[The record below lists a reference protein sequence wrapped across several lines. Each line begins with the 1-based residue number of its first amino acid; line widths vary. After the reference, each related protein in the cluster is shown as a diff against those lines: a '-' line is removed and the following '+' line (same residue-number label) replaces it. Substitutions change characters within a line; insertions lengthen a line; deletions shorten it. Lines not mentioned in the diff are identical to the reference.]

1 MEILMRKCF
10 GQFICLLVI
19 AVLASR
25 ADKLD
30 RRSLVFVNEPSE
42 HIDFYNTTGAVIP
55 CTSRGN
61 PAPTMRWETRDGN
74 PIKDVPGLRHIRPDG
89 SLVFSPF
96 HADHYRQDVHASVY
110 RCTASNAA
118 GTIGSRD
125 VHVRG
130 MVKQPYKIQVFDE
143 YTVSGNTAVMRC
155 SIPSFMKDY
164 VIVTS
169 WVRDD
174 SRTIVAS
181 PDKGG
186 RYSIFPTG
194 ELHIRNA
201 NIEDGFKSYRCVTRN
216 RLTGEVAPSSA
227 AGKLFVTDARSSVS
241 PRITHSQPKI
251 ETEVGHTVELPCAAQ
266 GYPVPRYSWYRL
278 RDGPSHVI
286 KRIDTSNQRITELNG
301 TLLIRKANIQDG
313 GKYVC
318 IVNNT
323 NGQER
328 AETDL
333 LIRDRLQVRALP
345 PSQTV
350 DVGKTAIFTCNVSG
364 HPVHI
369 ISWRKD
375 MVPVLSSRRISV
387 SREELRISPVERE
400 DRGMYQCFV
409 YNDKESVQDAAQLV
423 LGDVA
428 PVLKHTFEPSTVE
441 PGSPLSLKCIAS
453 GNPLP
458 QVTWTLDDLQIPD
471 HMRFSVGD
479 YVTSRAEVVSFVN
492 ISSLRVEDGGV
503 YRCLATNEI
512 GSLSHSAKINVIGPP
527 FVRIMKDIAAV
538 EGEVLNVR
546 CPVAGYPVEEVYWE
560 KNGRRIPFN
569 HRQRGF
575 KNGTLIIREIDRRSD
590 GGEYRCIARNSQ
602 GQKGERTLNIRV
614 LTPPVIEPFHIPEA
628 IEEGARSKLLC
639 SVTKGD
645 PPITIQW
652 LKDGKP
658 LTQDLGVTETTLD
671 EFSKAML
678 FTRVELRHKGNYTCI
693 ARNLAASASFTA
705 AMVIHAPPRWTTEP
719 PHTEAVLGSD
729 VILNCVADGF
739 PKPQILWKRAEDT
752 LQSDYNTLL
761 TDAHIHTLVNGSLSI
776 RNVEKTDEGFYMCQA
791 SNGIGSGI
799 STVITLNVRVPAHF
813 KEEFLAETV
822 RRGEK
827 VVVKCQAF
835 GDRPISVTWKKDGQL
850 LDKQA
855 EKKYTIDETMTDEG
869 VTSEVHIVSADRRDS
884 SLFTCV
890 AENSFGKDEMNIQI
904 IVQERPDKPF
914 KVTAHESTSRTISI
928 SWSPPYS
935 GNSPIL
941 SYTIQYKPSSGSWK
955 DDSKDLT
962 ASGADSKASIAGLLP
977 ATTYHFRVMAENSF
991 GKSDFSSY
999 VSATTDLE
1007 VPGGPPLNV
1016 QADAVGSHTLRVTW
1030 QPPALELQNGRLTGY
1045 YVGYKVHGSSKPY
1058 TYKTLEITDAFRSE
1072 CLITNLKRLTTYS
1085 VIVQAFNR
1093 RGAGPPSEEIKVKTK
1108 DNDPPTNP
1116 IMNELATSHT
1126 SIQIEWKIRPSTSSP
1141 IEGFRLYSKRDFGGW
1156 QEIQV
1161 PGNKREH
1168 TFEDLQC
1175 GTRYHFYMTAFNEV
1189 GEGLPSDTVT
1199 AKTLGVAPIAP
1210 SQNLFLRTNATH
1222 AFLYLNKWNDGG
1234 CAITFFVIQYR
1245 LENQKEW
1252 TLVSDHVLM
1261 QAEPFELDSL
1271 SPGTWYRLHITA
1283 HNDAGSTQAEYSFS
1297 TSIMNDAVDL
1307 ITPIIR
1313 RPAPFYTNL
1322 AIIAPV
1328 VVTIM
1333 ILISVLIVVCALSKR
1348 RRNGDRQYEDAQSVR
1363 KEINP
1368 EAVQM
1373 SEYEVKQDGTY
1384 VQAKD
1389 SSLYFPS
1396 PYATSRVP
1404 VFSLDER
1411 SSGESSTDGRSTL
1424 RDMERPYDVPFAV
1437 KQSSNTKHIKGGKS
1451 LTQSEVEHMYS
1462 FPNRPSSGHHQT
1474 TGSHRKESMSGRR
1487 WSADVDD
1494 DYIPDN
1500 NDSRPRSTAISSS
1513 RWHCGTKQGGPY
1525 DKTCRD
1531 GYEDEEWG
1539 SPFHLSGTRDVG
1551 ESSDA
1556 ECDRDQI
1563 LYVHTD
1569 TGSFLS
1575 AKLPYHIALGKQV
1588 IFPSRAHIEA

>member
-1 MEILMRKCF
+1 MVARREGERRRAGGAERGGENL
-10 GQFICLLVI
+10 GGI
-19 AVLASR
+19 AGIQSKRTRHTGDAGKGGAKGKATGRGAAAKVRSTTEEETAENGRGTAEEKGAGETREQRGTTRVDGKKKR
-25 ADKLD
+25 ADAGKW
-30 RRSLVFVNEPSE
+30 RRGGEPGK
-42 HIDFYNTTGAVIP
+42 DP
-55 CTSRGN
+55 
-61 PAPTMRWETRDGN
+61 MRWLSSLTDPKFFDDITFLEHG
-74 PIKDVPGLRHIRPDG
+74 VIRCH
-89 SLVFSPF
+89 S
-96 HADHYRQDVHASVY
+96 
-110 RCTASNAA
+110 
-118 GTIGSRD
+118 
-125 VHVRG
+125 
-130 MVKQPYKIQVFDE
+130 
-143 YTVSGNTAVMRC
+143 
-155 SIPSFMKDY
+155 PSFMKDY
-164 VIVTS
+164 VAVTS

-181 PDKGG
+181 PERGG

-194 ELHIRNA
+194 ELHIRGA
-201 NIEDGFKSYRCVTRN
+201 SIEDGFKSYRCVTRN
-216 RLTGEVAPSSA
+216 RLTGEVAPSTA

-266 GYPVPRYSWYRL
+266 GYPLPKYSWYRL
-278 RDGPSHVI
+278 RDGPSHGI
-286 KRIDTSNQRITELNG
+286 KRVDTSHQRILELNG
-301 TLLIRKANIQDG
+301 TLLIRKATIQDG
-313 GKYVC
+313 GKYIC

-328 AETDL
+328 AETEL
-333 LIRDRLQVRALP
+333 LIRDRLHVKAVP
-345 PSQTV
+345 PAQTV
-350 DVGKTAIFTCNVSG
+350 DVGKTAIFTCNASG
-364 HPVHI
+364 HPIHI

-375 MVPVLSSRRISV
+375 MIPVLSSRRISV

-400 DRGMYQCFV
+400 DKGMYQCFV
-409 YNDKESVQDAAQLV
+409 YNDKESAQDAAQLL

-428 PVLKHTFEPSTVE
+428 PVLKHTFEPAKVE
-441 PGSPLSLKCIAS
+441 PGSSLSLKCIAS

-458 QVTWTLDDLQIPD
+458 QVTWTLDDLPIPD

-479 YVTSRAEVVSFVN
+479 YVTSKAEVVSFVN
-492 ISSLRVEDGGV
+492 ISTLRVEDGGM
-503 YRCLATNEI
+503 YRCMATNEI

-538 EGEVLNVR
+538 EGDVLHVR

-560 KNGRRIPFN
+560 KNGRRIPYN

-590 GGEYRCIARNSQ
+590 GGEYKCIARNSQ
-602 GQKGERTLNIRV
+602 GQRGERTLNIRV
-614 LTPPVIEPFHIPEA
+614 LTPPVIEPFHIPDA

-652 LKDGKP
+652 LKDWENFCPRSRIKRN
-658 LTQDLGVTETTLD
+658 Q
-671 EFSKAML
+671 
-678 FTRVELRHKGNYTCI
+678 KGIKI
-693 ARNLAASASFTA
+693 A
-705 AMVIHAPPRWTTEP
+705 APPRWTTEP

-761 TDAHIHTLVNGSLSI
+761 TDAHIHTLPNGSLSI

-791 SNGIGSGI
+791 TNGIGSGI
-799 STVITLNVRVPAHF
+799 STVISLNVRVPAHF
-813 KEEFLAETV
+813 KEEFMAETV

-835 GDRPISVTWKKDGQL
+835 GDRPITITWKKDGQL

-869 VTSEVHIVSADRRDS
+869 ITSEVHIQSADRRDS

-904 IVQERPDKPF
+904 IVQERRNASPDAPYHKL
-914 KVTAHESTSRTISI
+914 TAHESTSRTISLT
-928 SWSPPYS
+928 WSPPYS
-935 GNSPIL
+935 GNSPI
-941 SYTIQYKPSSGSWK
+941 SQYTIQYKPSSGSWK
-955 DDSKDLT
+955 EDSKELT
-962 ASGADSKASIAGLLP
+962 ASGADNKAVISGLSP
-977 ATTYHFRVMAENSF
+977 STTYHFRVMAENSF
-991 GKSDFSSY
+991 GKSDYSSY

-1007 VPGGPPLNV
+1007 VPGGPPLDV
-1016 QADAVGSHTLRVTW
+1016 QAEAIGSQTLRVTW
-1030 QPPALELQNGRLTGY
+1030 QPPAPTLQNGPLAGY
-1045 YVGYKVHGSSKPY
+1045 YVGYKIHGSSKPY
-1058 TYKTLEITDAFRSE
+1058 TYKTLEITDAFRNE
-1072 CLITNLKRLTTYS
+1072 CLITNLKRVTTYS

-1093 RGAGPPSEEIKVKTK
+1093 RGAGPPSDEIKVKTK

-1116 IMNELATSHT
+1116 IMNVMTTTHT
-1126 SIQIEWKIRPSTSSP
+1126 SIQVQWEIRSSSSSP
-1141 IEGFRLYSKRDFGGW
+1141 IEGFHLHYKRELGGW

-1161 PGNKREH
+1161 PSNKREH
-1168 TFEDLQC
+1168 TFENLQC

-1189 GEGLPSDTVT
+1189 GEGLPSDAVT

-1210 SQNLFLRTNATH
+1210 SQSSFLRANATH
-1222 AFLYLNKWNDGG
+1222 A
-1234 CAITFFVIQYR
+1234 
-1245 LENQKEW
+1245 
-1252 TLVSDHVLM
+1252 
-1261 QAEPFELDSL
+1261 AEPFEIDGLN
-1271 SPGTWYRLHITA
+1271 PGTWYRLHIMA
-1283 HNDAGSTQAEYSFS
+1283 RNDAGPTQAEYSFS
-1297 TSIMNDAVDL
+1297 TSVLNDGGNSLPPV
-1307 ITPIIR
+1307 IK

-1322 AIIAPV
+1322 AIVAPV
-1328 VVTIM
+1328 VVTVI
-1333 ILISVLIVVCALSKR
+1333 ILISVLIVVCALSRR
-1348 RRNGDRQYEDAQSVR
+1348 RRNGDRQYEDTQSVR
-1363 KEINP
+1363 KEMNP

-1424 RDMERPYDVPFAV
+1424 HDIERPYDVPFAV
-1437 KQSSNTKHIKGGKS
+1437 KQSSNTKHMKGGKALS
-1451 LTQSEVEHMYS
+1451 QSEVEHMYS
-1462 FPNRPSSGHHQT
+1462 FPNRPSSGHHQS

-1494 DYIPDN
+1494 EYIPGN
-1500 NDSRPRSTAISSS
+1500 NDSRPRSTAISSN
-1513 RWHCGTKQGGPY
+1513 RWQCGTKQGAPY
-1525 DKTCRD
+1525 AKTCGD
-1531 GYEDEEWG
+1531 GYEDDECG
-1539 SPFHLSGTRDVG
+1539 SPFHLSGARELA

-1569 TGSFLS
+1569 AGEFKNIDFKRKE
-1575 AKLPYHIALGKQV
+1575 AGALASG
-1588 IFPSRAHIEA
+1588 I

>member
-1 MEILMRKCF
+1 MYVSYLRNV
-10 GQFICLLVI
+10 QSFIFLVI
-19 AVLASR
+19 FLVSSARTS
-25 ADKLD
+25 KID
-30 RRSLVFVNEPSE
+30 RRTLAFVHEPSE
-42 HIDFYNTTGAVIP
+42 HVDFYNTTGAVIP
-55 CTSRGN
+55 CTARGDPS
-61 PAPTMRWETRDGN
+61 PAIRWETRDGTQV
-74 PIKDVPGLRHIRPDG
+74 KDIPGLRHIRPDG
-89 SLVFSPF
+89 SLVFPPF
-96 HADHYRQDVHASVY
+96 HADNYRQDVHASVY
-110 RCTASNAA
+110 RCTASNAGGA
-118 GTIGSRD
+118 IGSRD

-143 YTVSGNTAVMRC
+143 YTVSGNTAVLRC

-174 SRTIVAS
+174 SRTIMAS
-181 PDKGG
+181 SDRGG

-194 ELHIRNA
+194 ELHIRGA

-216 RLTGEVAPSSA
+216 RLTGEVAPSAA

-251 ETEVGHTVELPCAAQ
+251 EAEVGHSVELPCAAQ
-266 GYPVPRYSWYRL
+266 GYPLPKYTWYRF
-278 RDGPSHVI
+278 RDGPSHGI
-286 KRIDTSNQRITELNG
+286 KKIDVSSQRIIELNG
-301 TLLIRKANIQDG
+301 TLLIRKTAVQDG

-328 AETDL
+328 AETEL
-333 LIRDRLQVRALP
+333 LIRDRLQVRAVP

-350 DVGKTAIFTCNVSG
+350 DVGKTAIFTCNVTG
-364 HPVHI
+364 HPVHV

-375 MVPVLSSRRISV
+375 MVPVLSSRRIVV

-409 YNDKESVQDAAQLV
+409 YNDKESAQDAAQLV

-428 PVLKHTFEPSTVE
+428 PVLKHTFEPSKEE
-441 PGSPLSLKCIAS
+441 PGTALSLKCIAS

-458 QVTWTLDDLQIPD
+458 QVTWTLDDLPIPD

-492 ISSLRVEDGGV
+492 ISSLRVEDGGM

-538 EGEVLNVR
+538 EGDVLVVR

-560 KNGRRIPFN
+560 KNGRRIPYN

-590 GGEYRCIARNSQ
+590 GGEYKCIARNSQ
-602 GQKGERTLNIRV
+602 GQRGERTLNIRV

-658 LTQDLGVTETTLD
+658 LPADLEVTETVLD
-671 EFSKAML
+671 EFSKALL
-678 FTRVELRHKGNYTCI
+678 FPRAELRHRGNYTCT
-693 ARNLAASASFTA
+693 ARNMAASASFTA
-705 AMVIHAPPRWTTEP
+705 AMVIHAPPRWMIEP

-739 PKPQILWKRAEDT
+739 PKPQILWKRAEDS

-776 RNVEKTDEGFYMCQA
+776 RNVEKTDDGFYMCQA

-799 STVITLNVRVPAHF
+799 STVISLSVRVPAHF
-813 KEEFLAETV
+813 KEEFTAETI

-827 VVVKCQAF
+827 VVIKCQAF
-835 GDRPISVTWKKDGQL
+835 GDRPLTVTWKKDGQL
-850 LDKQA
+850 LEKQA

-869 VTSEVHIVSADRRDS
+869 ITSEVHIQSADRRDS
-884 SLFTCV
+884 SLFTCL
-890 AENSFGKDEMNIQI
+890 AENAFGKDEMNIQI

-914 KVTAHESTSRTISI
+914 KLTAHETSSRSI
-928 SWSPPYS
+928 TLSWSPPYS

-941 SYTIQYKPSSGSWK
+941 VYTIQYKVSSGNWK
-955 DDSKDLT
+955 DDSKELT
-962 ASGADSKASIAGLLP
+962 ASGADNKAVITGLLP
-977 ATTYHFRVMAENSF
+977 SVTYNFRVMAENSF

-999 VSATTDLE
+999 VAATTDLE

-1016 QADAVGSHTLRVTW
+1016 RAEAIGSHTLRVTW
-1030 QPPALELQNGRLTGY
+1030 QPTAPNLQNGPLAGY
-1045 YVGYKVHGSSKPY
+1045 YVGYKVHGSSKPF
-1058 TYKTLEITDAFRSE
+1058 TYKTLEITDVFRNE
-1072 CLITNLKRLTTYS
+1072 CLITNLKRVTVYS

-1093 RGAGPPSEEIKVKTK
+1093 RGAGPPSEEVKVKTK

-1116 IMNELATSHT
+1116 LLNVLSTTHT
-1126 SIQIEWKIRPSTSSP
+1126 SIQVQWEIMSSASSP
-1141 IEGFRLYSKRDFGGW
+1141 IEGFHVHYKRELGGW
-1156 QEIQV
+1156 QEIRV
-1161 PGNKREH
+1161 SSEKRDH
-1168 TFEDLQC
+1168 IFDNLQC

-1189 GEGLPSDTVT
+1189 GEGLPSEAVT
-1199 AKTLGVAPIAP
+1199 AKTLGVVPVAPR
-1210 SQNLFLRTNATH
+1210 QQTFLRTNSTH
-1222 AFLYLNKWNDGG
+1222 AVLFLSEWNDGG
-1234 CAITFFVIQYR
+1234 CVITFFVIQYR
-1245 LENQKEW
+1245 LETEREW
-1252 TLVSDHVLM
+1252 ILVSDHVLM
-1261 QAEPFELDSL
+1261 QQEPFNLDGL
-1271 SPGTWYRLHITA
+1271 VPGTFYRLHITA
-1283 HNDAGSTQAEYSFS
+1283 HNDAGPTQAEYTFS
-1297 TSIMNDAVDL
+1297 TSILNDDNTIVPVIKGA
-1307 ITPIIR
+1307 I
-1313 RPAPFYTNL
+1313 PFYTNL
-1322 AIIAPV
+1322 AIVAPV
-1328 VVTIM
+1328 VVTVV

-1348 RRNGDRQYEDAQSVR
+1348 RRHDEGQYEDSQSMR
-1363 KEINP
+1363 KEINT

-1373 SEYEVKQDGTY
+1373 SEYEVKEDGTY

-1389 SSLYFPS
+1389 SLYFPS

-1424 RDMERPYDVPFAV
+1424 HEVERPYDVPFAV
-1437 KQSSNTKHIKGGKS
+1437 KQSSNTKHMKGGKS

-1462 FPNRPSSGHHQT
+1462 FPNRPSGGHHQS
-1474 TGSHRKESMSGRR
+1474 TGSHRKDNSSSRR

-1494 DYIPDN
+1494 EYMHN
-1500 NDSRPRSTAISSS
+1500 SDSRPRSTAVSST
-1513 RWHCGTKQGGPY
+1513 RWQCGTKQGAPY
-1525 DKTCRD
+1525 AQTCRD
-1531 GYEDEEWG
+1531 GYEQEDDFG
-1539 SPFHLSGTRDVG
+1539 NPFHLPGARDLG

-1556 ECDRDQI
+1556 ECDRDQF

-1569 TGSFLS
+1569 AGSLLN
-1575 AKLPYHIALGKQV
+1575 AKLPYHVALGKQV
-1588 IFPSRAHIEA
+1588 MFPSRTRIEA